1 MAHVTIMTGPQ
12 RRRRWS
18 LDERQRIMAE
28 AFAPGAVVLDVARRN
43 EVSTSLLYKWRRQL
57 AAEESGMGFLPAV
70 VTGGPAAGLPSSAA
84 ASIVVELPSGAR
96 LTIGPDAP
104 ATVIT
109 AALRA
114 LGR

>member
-1 MAHVTIMTGPQ
+1 MAHVTVMTGPE

-18 LDERQRIMAE
+18 LDERHRIMAE

-57 AAEESGMGFLPAV
+57 SVEESGTGFLPAV
-70 VTGGPAAGLPSSAA
+70 VASGPAAGSASSAA
-84 ASIVVELPSGAR
+84 IIVELPSGAR

-104 ATVIT
+104 AAAIT